1 MDDDLSFA
9 LFLADRADTI
19 TMSRFRHADLDV
31 RTKPDRSAVTEA
43 DLATERALRSLIA
56 EHRPGD
62 GIVGEEFDETPG
74 EGRRWILDPV
84 DHTDNYT
91 RGIEVFATLIALEEQ
106 GRITVGVVSAPAM
119 GRRWWASRGQGAH
132 TSGPPWNGADGAQSA
147 RRMRVSDVDD
157 LADVH
162 LSYAALDHWERRGL
176 VPGLIQLSKAARYE
190 FASACFWG
198 QMLVAEG
205 RCDVSLNPR
214 AKIWDNAPIQ
224 VIVEEAGGR
233 FSDLAGEPRI
243 DRNCAV
249 VTNGL
254 LHDEVLA
261 LLSRPP
267 DETLGEGDGRSA
279 V

>member
-1 MDDDLSFA
+1 MDDLSFA
-9 LFLADRADTI
+9 LLLADRADAV
-19 TMSRFRHADLDV
+19 TMNRFRSADLDV
-31 RTKPDRSAVTEA
+31 RTKPDRTAVTET
-43 DLATERALRSLIA
+43 DLATERELRSLIA
-56 EHRPGD
+56 EHRPDD
-62 GIVGEEFDETPG
+62 GVLGEELDETPG

-91 RGIEVFATLIALEEQ
+91 RGIEVFATLIALEEH

-119 GRRWWASRGQGAH
+119 GRRWWAARDHGAY
-132 TSGPPWNGADGAQSA
+132 TSGPPWLDAPEAARDG
-147 RRMRVSDVDD
+147 RRIRVSTVDE

-176 VPGLIQLSKAARYE
+176 VPGLLELSKAARYE

-214 AKIWDNAPIQ
+214 GKIWDNAPIQ

-233 FSDLAGEPRI
+233 FSDLAGAPRP
-243 DRNCAV
+243 DQNCAV

-254 LHDEVLA
+254 LHDDILA
-261 LLSRPP
+261 RLSGPVGGTGGFRP
-267 DETLGEGDGRSA
+267 
-279 V
+279 